1 MRNSW
6 HLVPLFVFSFS
17 EVLAFQRH
25 SRSLPGIFRS
35 SAAAW
40 GSRLLLLLPYTGKGN
55 RQDSILL
62 RLPRGHSIIEL
73 VLELNSQGGVQP
85 ATQAHWPGVAL
96 SPESFSWYFAL
107 RSTGEWS
114 ALITNYLAGCSAR
127 FYVSRS
133 STAREMGFQ
142 KLGFM
147 SYPIF
152 LSDSNPCAD
161 TVVWL
166 KRKSSGLGSHMNL
179 GSQSTTG

>member
-1 MRNSW
+1 M
-6 HLVPLFVFSFS
+6 
-17 EVLAFQRH
+17 
-25 SRSLPGIFRS
+25 
-35 SAAAW
+35 
-40 GSRLLLLLPYTGKGN
+40 
-55 RQDSILL
+55 
-62 RLPRGHSIIEL
+62 
-73 VLELNSQGGVQP
+73 LELNSQGGVQP

-161 TVVWL
+161 TIVWL
-166 KRKSSGLGSHMNL
+166 KRKKLRTWKSYELRFTVYHWLAYALG
-179 GSQSTTG
+179 GSED